1 MATTNKEQWTK
12 EELQVY
18 ILLLCA
24 NADKEET
31 EEELEMIQAKVSK
44 KTFVKMY
51 ALFRGDSEEERL
63 KKIDRNVHA
72 HAYTNMELIAF
83 RREVYEIFFS
93 DCNFTMMEKRLDWTL
108 DNILY

>member
-1 MATTNKEQWTK
+1 MAIETPKWTK
-12 EELQVY
+12 TELQIY

-24 NADKEET
+24 NADKKETHEELSMIKSKVPEET
-31 EEELEMIQAKVSK
+31 FEKIYKEF
-44 KTFVKMY
+44 T
-51 ALFRGDSEEERL
+51 GDSEKKGL
-63 KKIDRNVHA
+63 KKIELNVHL
-72 HAYTNMELIAF
+72 HEYSNIELSAF

>member
-1 MATTNKEQWTK
+1 MTTEKKHWTK

-24 NADKEET
+24 NADNEET
-31 EEELEMIQAKVSK
+31 EEELDMIQAKVTK

-51 ALFRGDSEEERL
+51 ALFKGHSEEERL
-63 KKIDRNVHA
+63 QQIERNVHA
-72 HAYTNMELIAF
+72 HAYSNMELIAF

-93 DCNFTMMEKRLDWTL
+93 DCNFSMMEKRLDWTL

>member
-1 MATTNKEQWTK
+1 MTIETSHWTK

-24 NADKEET
+24 NADNDET
-31 EEELEMIQAKVSK
+31 EKEREMIQSKVSTE
-44 KTFVKMY
+44 TFEKMY
-51 ALFRGDSEEERL
+51 SEFSNDSEEKRL
-63 KKIDRNVHA
+63 KKIDRNVH
-72 HAYTNMELIAF
+72 HHTYTNMELIDF

-93 DCNFTMMEKRLDWTL
+93 DCDFKMMEKRLDWTL